1 MAFFIATIQSAAGEM
16 KQLTIEAATPFAARQ
31 FLRRRGIRALELQ
44 LDRSGPS
51 TSKQRSESAF
61 IANYLTRDGKPAST
75 TIQAVDERSAKRLL
89 RQRGIRALSL
99 ERAGNRS
106 TEAPPLTQAR
116 KPSLVKTSSSDKNAQ
131 IQQRSAFQSLEKLLE
146 KPPGVKEK
154 AVFASKL
161 AALVD
166 AGVPIVRS
174 LDLMASQQKM
184 PMFKRALTQV
194 SLDVNEGIALGTA
207 IRRWP
212 KVFDQLSIAM
222 VEAGEAGGVLD
233 EALKRLAK
241 LLEDNA
247 KLQNQ
252 IKGALGYPVAV
263 LVIAIL
269 VFLGMTI
276 FLIPTFAGIFE
287 DLGAELPA
295 FTQLLVNL
303 SELLRSTVALYL
315 AGGLLLII
323 WLFRKYYTTSNGR
336 RVIDRLMLKVPLF
349 GELILMTATA
359 QFCRIF
365 SSLTR
370 AGVPILL
377 AMEISSQTAGNSII
391 SDAILA
397 SRGMVQNGVLLSTAL
412 IRQKVLPDMALS
424 MLAIGEETGEM
435 DKMLS
440 KVADF
445 YEDEVGAMVKALT
458 SMLEPAMI
466 VVVGGIVGSILL
478 AMYLPMFTVFDQI
491 Q

>member
-1 MAFFIATIQSAAGEM
+1 MAAFIASYAGPTGQPRTVTIKAAN
-16 KQLTIEAATPFAARQ
+16 LAEARKL
-31 FLRRRGIRALELQ
+31 LRRRGIRAEEL
-44 LDRSGPS
+44 RPV
-51 TSKQRSESAF
+51 SAG
-61 IANYLTRDGKPAST
+61 NTQDGKADGADT
-75 TIQAVDERSAKRLL
+75 AGLRSIDLNRL
-89 RQRGIRALSL
+89 
-99 ERAGNRS
+99 
-106 TEAPPLTQAR
+106 
-116 KPSLVKTSSSDKNAQ
+116 
-131 IQQRSAFQSLEKLLE
+131 FEKA
-146 KPPGVKEK
+146 PGVKEK

-174 LDLMASQQKM
+174 LDLMATQQRL
-184 PMFKRALTQV
+184 PMFKRALTKV
-194 SLDVNEGIALGTA
+194 SLDVNEGIALATA
-207 IRRWP
+207 LRQWP

-252 IKGALGYPVAV
+252 IKGALGYPIAV

-295 FTQLLVNL
+295 FTRLLVDL
-303 SELLRSTVALYL
+303 SALLRSSASLYAIGVILL
-315 AGGLLLII
+315 AI
-323 WLFRKYYTTSNGR
+323 WMLNRFYATHNGR
-336 RVIDRLMLKVPLF
+336 RTIDRLMLKLPLF

-370 AGVPILL
+370 AGVPILMS
-377 AMEISSQTAGNSII
+377 MEISSETAGNAII

-397 SRGMVQNGVLLSTAL
+397 SRGMVQEGVLLSNAL
-412 IRQKVLPDMALS
+412 IRQKVLPDMALN

>member
-1 MAFFIATIQSAAGEM
+1 MPAFIATYTGPAGQSRS
-16 KQLTIEAATPFAARQ
+16 LTLKASDLSQARKL
-31 FLRRRGIRALELQ
+31 LRRRGIRAEEL
-44 LDRSGPS
+44 
-51 TSKQRSESAF
+51 
-61 IANYLTRDGKPAST
+61 KPASDNKN
-75 TIQAVDERSAKRLL
+75 DENGSSGLL
-89 RQRGIRALSL
+89 SFDL
-99 ERAGNRS
+99 N
-106 TEAPPLTQAR
+106 
-116 KPSLVKTSSSDKNAQ
+116 
-131 IQQRSAFQSLEKLLE
+131 KLLE

-174 LDLMASQQKM
+174 LDLMATQQKL
-184 PMFKRALTQV
+184 PMFQRALMKV

-207 IRRWP
+207 IRQWP
-212 KVFDQLSIAM
+212 KVFDELSIAM

-303 SELLRSTVALYL
+303 SDLLRSSVALYA
-315 AGGLLLII
+315 AGALLMAV
-323 WLFRKYYTTSNGR
+323 WLTRRYYGTHNGR
-336 RVIDRLMLKVPLF
+336 RVIDRLLLKLPLF

-370 AGVPILL
+370 AGVPILQ
-377 AMEISSQTAGNSII
+377 AMEISSQTAGNAII
-391 SDAILA
+391 SDAILT
-397 SRGMVQNGVLLSTAL
+397 SRSMVQEGVLLSTAL
-412 IRQKVLPDMALS
+412 IRQKVLPDMALN

-435 DKMLS
+435 DRMLS

>member
-1 MAFFIATIQSAAGEM
+1 MGSYLATFRTAKGEL
-16 KQLTIEAATPFAARQ
+16 K
-31 FLRRRGIRALELQ
+31 
-44 LDRSGPS
+44 
-51 TSKQRSESAF
+51 
-61 IANYLTRDGKPAST
+61 ST
-75 TIQAVDERSAKRLL
+75 TVKAADPFSAKRLL
-89 RQRGIRALSL
+89 RRRGIKAEDIRPSESQQTQNHKKKKTNIFVKDQTDLKNEVSDRKNGFLSADL
-99 ERAGNRS
+99 GK
-106 TEAPPLTQAR
+106 L
-116 KPSLVKTSSSDKNAQ
+116 
-131 IQQRSAFQSLEKLLE
+131 FEKA
-146 KPPGVKEK
+146 PGVKEK
-154 AVFASKL
+154 AVWASKL
-161 AALVD
+161 SALVD

-174 LDLMASQQKM
+174 LDLMATQQKL
-184 PMFKRALTQV
+184 PMFKKALLHV
-194 SLDVNEGIALGTA
+194 SFEVNQGVAMGAAMRQI
-207 IRRWP
+207 P
-212 KVFDQLSIAM
+212 KVFDQLTIAM
-222 VEAGEAGGVLD
+222 IEAGEAGGVLD
-233 EALKRLAK
+233 ESLKRLAK

-295 FTQLLVNL
+295 FTQLLVNF
-303 SELLRSTVALYL
+303 SELLRSPTALYFV
-315 AGGLLLII
+315 GIIIISI
-323 WLFRKYYTTSNGR
+323 WLFLRYYNTHDGR
-336 RVIDRLMLKVPLF
+336 RQVDRLVLKLPLF
-349 GELILMTATA
+349 GELIMMTATA

-370 AGVPILL
+370 AGVPILMSL
-377 AMEISSQTAGNSII
+377 EISSDTAGNSII
-391 SDAILA
+391 SDAILE
-397 SRGMVQNGVLLSTAL
+397 SRALVQEGVLLSTAL
-412 IRQKVLPDMALS
+412 MRQKVLPDMALN
-424 MLAIGEETGEM
+424 MLSIGEETGEM

>member
-1 MAFFIATIQSAAGEM
+1 MATFTASYTSASGQARSVTIRASDPAD
-16 KQLTIEAATPFAARQ
+16 ARRQ
-31 FLRRRGIRALELQ
+31 LRRRGIKATDLRAKTQ
-44 LDRSGPS
+44 DQTAAGS
-51 TSKQRSESAF
+51 
-61 IANYLTRDGKPAST
+61 
-75 TIQAVDERSAKRLL
+75 QAKAGL
-89 RQRGIRALSL
+89 LSL
-99 ERAGNRS
+99 DLGE
-106 TEAPPLTQAR
+106 
-116 KPSLVKTSSSDKNAQ
+116 
-131 IQQRSAFQSLEKLLE
+131 AFQ

-154 AVFASKL
+154 AVWASKL

-174 LDLMASQQKM
+174 LDLMASQQKL
-184 PMFKRALTQV
+184 PMFKKALVAVQ
-194 SLDVNEGIALGTA
+194 LEVNQGTA
-207 IRRWP
+207 MGAAMRQWP
-212 KVFDQLSIAM
+212 KVFDQLTVAM

-233 EALKRLAK
+233 ESLKRLAK

-247 KLQNQ
+247 RLQNQ

-287 DLGAELPA
+287 DLGAELPL
-295 FTQLLVNL
+295 FTQLMVDL
-303 SELLRSTVALYL
+303 SKLLRSSASLVFAV
-315 AGGLLLII
+315 GLLVGV
-323 WLFRKYYTTSNGR
+323 WLFARYYNTDKGR
-336 RVIDRLMLKVPLF
+336 RVVDRLMLRLPLF
-349 GELILMTATA
+349 GDLITKTATA

-370 AGVPILL
+370 AGVPILMSL
-377 AMEISSQTAGNSII
+377 EISSETAGHSII

-397 SRGMVQNGVLLSTAL
+397 SRTLVQEGVLLSTAL
-412 IRQKVLPDMALS
+412 NRQKVLPEMALS

-435 DKMLS
+435 DQMLS

-445 YEDEVGAMVKALT
+445 YEDEVSAAVKALT

>member
-1 MAFFIATIQSAAGEM
+1 MPSFLATYAGPSG
-16 KQLTIEAATPFAARQ
+16 QPRNLTIKAVDLSDARKQ
-31 FLRRRGIRALELQ
+31 LRRRGIRTTEL
-44 LDRSGPS
+44 RPAPSGQNNGADGSGEGKSLFSIDLS
-51 TSKQRSESAF
+51 T
-61 IANYLTRDGKPAST
+61 
-75 TIQAVDERSAKRLL
+75 
-89 RQRGIRALSL
+89 
-99 ERAGNRS
+99 
-106 TEAPPLTQAR
+106 
-116 KPSLVKTSSSDKNAQ
+116 
-131 IQQRSAFQSLEKLLE
+131 AFQKA
-146 KPPGVKEK
+146 PGVKEK

-174 LDLMASQQKM
+174 LDLMATQQKL
-184 PMFKRALTQV
+184 PMFKRALTKV
-194 SLDVNEGIALGTA
+194 SLDVNEGIALGSA
-207 IRRWP
+207 IREWP

-303 SELLRSTVALYL
+303 SELLRSTTALYFVG
-315 AGGLLLII
+315 ALLMII
-323 WLFRKYYTTSNGR
+323 WLFARYYGTHNGR
-336 RVIDRLMLKVPLF
+336 RVIDRLILKLPLF

-370 AGVPILL
+370 AGVPILMS
-377 AMEISSQTAGNSII
+377 MEISSQTAGNSII

-397 SRGMVQNGVLLSTAL
+397 SRTMVQEGVLLSTAL
-412 IRQKVLPDMALS
+412 IRQKVLPDMALN

-466 VVVGGIVGSILL
+466 VLVGGIVGSILL

>member
-1 MAFFIATIQSAAGEM
+1 MDLGE
-16 KQLTIEAATPFAARQ
+16 
-31 FLRRRGIRALELQ
+31 
-44 LDRSGPS
+44 
-51 TSKQRSESAF
+51 
-61 IANYLTRDGKPAST
+61 
-75 TIQAVDERSAKRLL
+75 
-89 RQRGIRALSL
+89 
-99 ERAGNRS
+99 
-106 TEAPPLTQAR
+106 
-116 KPSLVKTSSSDKNAQ
+116 
-131 IQQRSAFQSLEKLLE
+131 AFQ

-154 AVFASKL
+154 AIWASKL

-174 LDLMASQQKM
+174 LDLMASQQKL
-184 PMFKRALTQV
+184 PMFKKALTSV
-194 SLDVNEGIALGTA
+194 GLEVNQGTA
-207 IRRWP
+207 MAAAMRQWP
-212 KVFDQLSIAM
+212 KVFDQLTIAM

-233 EALKRLAK
+233 ESLKRLAK

-247 KLQNQ
+247 RLQNQ

-287 DLGAELPA
+287 DLGAELPM
-295 FTQLLVNL
+295 FTQLMVDL
-303 SELLRSTVALYL
+303 SALLRSSASLVF
-315 AGGLLLII
+315 AGILMVSAWLIG
-323 WLFRKYYTTSNGR
+323 RYYNTNKGR
-336 RVIDRLMLKVPLF
+336 RVLDKFILKLPLF
-349 GELILMTATA
+349 GDLIMKTATA

-370 AGVPILL
+370 AGVPILMS
-377 AMEISSQTAGNSII
+377 MEISSETAGNSII
-391 SDAILA
+391 SDAILD
-397 SRGMVQNGVLLSTAL
+397 SRTLVQEGVLLSTAL
-412 IRQKVLPDMALS
+412 TRQKVLPDMALS
-424 MLAIGEETGEM
+424 MLSIGEETGEM
-435 DKMLS
+435 DRMLS

-445 YEDEVGAMVKALT
+445 YEDEVSASVKALT

>member
-1 MAFFIATIQSAAGEM
+1 MPAFNATYTGPSGQIRN
-16 KQLTIEAATPFAARQ
+16 LTIKAGDLKEARKL
-31 FLRRRGIRALELQ
+31 LRRRGIRATEL
-44 LDRSGPS
+44 RPAPSGQRNKADGS
-51 TSKQRSESAF
+51 GDSKSLFSMDLGAAF
-61 IANYLTRDGKPAST
+61 
-75 TIQAVDERSAKRLL
+75 
-89 RQRGIRALSL
+89 
-99 ERAGNRS
+99 
-106 TEAPPLTQAR
+106 
-116 KPSLVKTSSSDKNAQ
+116 
-131 IQQRSAFQSLEKLLE
+131 EKA
-146 KPPGVKEK
+146 PGVKEK

-174 LDLMASQQKM
+174 LDLMASQQKL
-184 PMFKRALTQV
+184 PMFKRALTKV
-194 SLDVNEGIALGTA
+194 SLDVNEGIALGSA
-207 IRRWP
+207 IREWP

-252 IKGALGYPVAV
+252 IKGAMGYPVAV

-295 FTQLLVNL
+295 FTQLLVNF
-303 SELLRSTVALYL
+303 SELLRSTVALYIV
-315 AGGLLLII
+315 GVLLLII
-323 WLFRKYYTTSNGR
+323 WLFARYYATHNGR
-336 RVIDRLMLKVPLF
+336 RVIDRLILKLPLF

-365 SSLTR
+365 SSLSR
-370 AGVPILL
+370 AGVPILMS
-377 AMEISSQTAGNSII
+377 MEISSQTAGNSII

-397 SRGMVQNGVLLSTAL
+397 SRGMVQEGVLLSTAL
-412 IRQKVLPDMALS
+412 IRQKVLPDMALN

-466 VVVGGIVGSILL
+466 VIVGGIVGSILL

>member
-1 MAFFIATIQSAAGEM
+1 MASFLATYAGSTGKPRTLTVKAAD
-16 KQLTIEAATPFAARQ
+16 LAEARKL
-31 FLRRRGIRALELQ
+31 LRRRGIKAQELK
-44 LDRSGPS
+44 PA
-51 TSKQRSESAF
+51 ESS
-61 IANYLTRDGKPAST
+61 NKDGKAAQTSGSG
-75 TIQAVDERSAKRLL
+75 QSFNLNKLF
-89 RQRGIRALSL
+89 
-99 ERAGNRS
+99 
-106 TEAPPLTQAR
+106 EAA
-116 KPSLVKTSSSDKNAQ
+116 
-131 IQQRSAFQSLEKLLE
+131 
-146 KPPGVKEK
+146 PGVKEK

-161 AALVD
+161 SALVD

-174 LDLMASQQKM
+174 LDLMATQQKL
-184 PMFKRALTQV
+184 PMFKRALTKV
-194 SLDVNEGIALGTA
+194 SLDVNEGISLGAA
-207 IRRWP
+207 IRQWP
-212 KVFDQLSIAM
+212 KVFDPLSVAM

-233 EALKRLAK
+233 ESLKRLAK

-295 FTQLLVNL
+295 FTQLLVDL
-303 SELLRSTVALYL
+303 SKLLRSIAALYVV
-315 AGGLLLII
+315 GVLLII
-323 WLFRKYYTTSNGR
+323 VWLFSRYYNTHRGR
-336 RVIDRLMLKVPLF
+336 RNVDRLVLKLPLF
-349 GELILMTATA
+349 GELIMMTATA

-370 AGVPILL
+370 AGVPILMSL
-377 AMEISSQTAGNSII
+377 EISSQTAGNTII
-391 SDAILA
+391 SDAILE
-397 SRGMVQNGVLLSTAL
+397 SMKMVQEGVLLSVAL
-412 IRQKVLPDMALS
+412 IRQKVLPDMALN
-424 MLAIGEETGEM
+424 MLSIGEETGEM

-445 YEDEVGAMVKALT
+445 YEDEVSAMVKALT